1 MPGLSFLYHD
11 TIRLCLRDV
20 KQCLESHAKILWMEI
35 TKPRNQHDQQSF
47 QTISLFHIYSLYK
60 INFCFRSFCW
70 PTTPLL
76 LFFFLIAQCVR
87 EDFKTIHLRMKAWHG
102 SLFWG
107 SKIHTNSQGS
117 TKLDLLYIRCLALKS
132 SCAQW
137 YRCHCQSIVF
147 NIIFLHYICV
157 VDSPRI
163 YLFTHFTLINHCA
176 AHQQLQTAG
185 TKCRQILS
193 TRQWQQYKQ
202 KSKLYRMDLV
212 FNCNWYWNR
221 CGESWCLQFF
231 MFLHFHSL

>member
-1 MPGLSFLYHD
+1 M
-11 TIRLCLRDV
+11 
-20 KQCLESHAKILWMEI
+20 KQYLETHAKILWMEI

-47 QTISLFHIYSLYK
+47 PTISLFHIYIPFTKSISVSGVSVGQQPLSS
-60 INFCFRSFCW
+60 SF
-70 PTTPLL
+70 LKN
-76 LFFFLIAQCVR
+76 AQCVC
-87 EDFKTIHLRMKAWHG
+87 EDFKTIHPRTKAWHG

-132 SCAQW
+132 SCPQW

-147 NIIFLHYICV
+147 NIIFLHYYICV

-163 YLFTHFTLINHCA
+163 YLFTRFTLINHCA
-176 AHQQLQTAG
+176 PHQQLQTAG
-185 TKCRQILS
+185 TKWRQILP
-193 TRQWQQYKQ
+193 TWQWQQYKQ
-202 KSKLYRMDLV
+202 KSKFYRMDLV
-212 FNCNWYWNR
+212 FSCNWYWNW